1 MGYWVEKGL
10 NIVGGTVSLAHV
22 VSPFAPF
29 VERRVDM
36 RLGRRRRRWCR
47 RLQASVGVDR
57 DTFDVTGRLLR
68 LRKRHG
74 QDAILKVRLG
84 FVFLD
89 ALQRNLTFER
99 SVVALADEFR
109 FVAALGLL
117 LAADRKNAVGHLDLD
132 VLFAETGKFGGNR
145 HRLGCL
151 ADFEPRPGEL
161 ALNKWI
167 AKTTKRAEPAKGVVE
182 KAVHL
187 PVKREKRIESLAPGR
202 ELLAFR
208 PWNKIT
214 NTHDILLDMKLIDAQ
229 TIVVRAPR
237 DQA

>member
-1 MGYWVEKGL
+1 MRYGGEKGL

-36 RLGRRRRRWCR
+36 RLGRRQRRWCR

-57 DTFDVTGRLLR
+57 DTFDVAGRLLR
-68 LRKRHG
+68 LRQRHG
-74 QDAILKVRLG
+74 QDAIFEVCLG
-84 FVFLD
+84 LVFLD

-145 HRLGCL
+145 HRLVGF
-151 ADFEPRPGEL
+151 AEFEPRQGNW
-161 ALNKWI
+161 AIDKWI
-167 AKTTKRAEPAKGVVE
+167 AKTTKGAEPAKGVVE

>member
-1 MGYWVEKGL
+1 MRYWMEKGL
-10 NIVGGTVSLAHV
+10 NVVGGTVSLAHV

-36 RLGRRRRRWCR
+36 RLGRRQRRWCR

-57 DTFDVTGRLLR
+57 NTFDVAVRLLR
-68 LRKRHG
+68 LRQRHG
-74 QDAILKVRLG
+74 QDAIFEVCLG
-84 FVFLD
+84 LVFLH

-117 LAADRKNAVGHLDLD
+117 LAADRKNAVGQLALD

-145 HRLGCL
+145 HLLVGFAEL
-151 ADFEPRPGEL
+151 DPWPREL
-161 ALNKWI
+161 ALHQRI
-167 AKTTKRAEPAKGVVE
+167 AYSPKRAEPAKGVVE
-182 KAVHL
+182 QAVHL
-187 PVKREKRIESLAPGR
+187 AMKREKRIESLAPGR

-208 PWNKIT
+208 PWRSRTLMISS
-214 NTHDILLDMKLIDAQ
+214 L
-229 TIVVRAPR
+229 
-237 DQA
+237 

>member
-74 QDAILKVRLG
+74 QDAIFEVRLG
-84 FVFLD
+84 LVFLD

-109 FVAALGLL
+109 IVAAFGLL
-117 LAADRKNAVGHLDLD
+117 IATDRQNAVGDFDLN
-132 VLFAETGKFGGNR
+132 VLFAETRKFGGNR
-145 HRLGCL
+145 HRLVSFGE
-151 ADFEPRPGEL
+151 FEPRPGEL
-161 ALNKWI
+161 ALHQWI

-187 PVKREKRIESLAPGR
+187 AMKREKRIERFLPGR
-202 ELLAFR
+202 ELLAFCPR
-208 PWNKIT
+208 DKVT
-214 NTHDILLDMKLIDAQ
+214 NTHDILLDMKLFDAR
-229 TIVVRAPR
+229 TIAVRAPL